1 MRPRLRVRGTT
12 KPKGWENA
20 LRFLFGGLVTV
31 GLGIVSRRWGPAI
44 GGLLLGF
51 PAIFPASITLV
62 NEDEGRA
69 KAIDDARG
77 ARLGSIAMI
86 VFAVVVHETASSWR
100 PPTVLA
106 IATLAWLTA
115 ALVLWM
121 VVYGW
126 RRE

>member
-1 MRPRLRVRGTT
+1 MRPRLRARGAA
-12 KPKGWENA
+12 KAKGWENA

-31 GLGIVSRRWGPAI
+31 ALGLVSRRWGPAI

-51 PAIFPASITLV
+51 PAIFPASVTLV

-86 VFAVVVHETASSWR
+86 VFAVVVYETASSWR
-100 PPTVLA
+100 PPMVLA
-106 IATLAWLTA
+106 IATLVWVVV

-121 VVYGW
+121 LVYGW